1 MASQVDAGALV
12 TALHADAARA
22 LADAVTFAVEWNREH
37 GRALDEA
44 QEAELAYAAI
54 LASAR
59 LEARFT
65 VAVVD
70 ALEAG
75 GVTPYGF
82 GASI

>member
-1 MASQVDAGALV
+1 MSRVDAGALV

-44 QEAELAYAAI
+44 QESELVYATI
-54 LASAR
+54 LAGAR

-65 VAVVD
+65 LAVLD
-70 ALEAG
+70 ELEDG
-75 GVTPYGF
+75 GVTPYGL
-82 GASI
+82 GGPPI